1 MSILIVNPNPIH
13 PALERAAI
21 AAWSGELPFS
31 QRALAD
37 ALAPELAEDPAHVAQ
52 RLPHYLDVL
61 ARQGI
66 YTSQRARY
74 GAKTQG
80 AGHLGSPQCFN
91 WSPVAP
97 EDATLRHAVEPFL
110 ADESVAEHRKHALR
124 SALRF
129 GLELPTK
136 CPDDALLKACDGVP
150 AAELYTLPRR
160 VHDAAL
166 SRPEPLSKQTAQNHR
181 SAIRGAMRYAA
192 ERRLMPV
199 VFPQLWADNAW
210 ARDKDRWF
218 PLYPDGPTP
227 QRIMAWR
234 WAWTAFGETLA
245 DMRPDLPN
253 ELTSVTREIA
263 DAVITRMQMQDGR
276 YALGYQ
282 ARGAFRFLA
291 EQHYVGPF
299 AESSPADVF
308 LVRTPSGPRPAL
320 YLRSATGAAG
330 DGDWDAFFGLLAEH
344 GLPAELT
351 EFLNWYREY
360 VTLPGMKIITR
371 RDKFPP
377 RRGRTVL
384 DESTLNER
392 LVALRAFLGAAL
404 YELKSHADAPE
415 LGLSLD
421 PATLTPEVL
430 FGSKFSAILGAL
442 VAWWTARSEVLP
454 RGAMGKSS
462 SGALRQMVIGLGMMA
477 LALYERL
484 RHQRRTQIA
493 TESTASGQ
501 ERVNWR
507 EEEQAQK
514 TPVEAAAWDAYRDAG
529 QMADALVGQAKGRS
543 KGKRAKRNNDFKD
556 IREIVKNTPPSYWIE
571 LLGTMVAAMRKAKRD
586 RADHGHAYHVNV
598 LNAFLLGAL
607 ISTGCRIEELCHVRL
622 DIQAS
627 QLTTKRIIRLRAI
640 DRKNAKDHDV
650 LVQAALVPDDLLSEY
665 LDRSRPWFIAGRSL
679 EESDS
684 PPRSSGFRKSA
695 PRKRGAVEAHEWLLI
710 STSGREFGCRE
721 EKPDGAGRRKTPFK
735 RRCAQ
740 AGLRFKVQMSAAA
753 REAGMPLPERRFEFG
768 PHSVRGSCGYGLFLL
783 HGVQKAAHYLGDEED
798 TVRDAYS
805 SINGIHVDASCLVGL
820 DMGPQLNTERQMGA
834 RRPTERASR
843 LYELVDALERGG
855 LEDAAFLRAVEEAL
869 GASVARRQA
878 A

>member
-1 MSILIVNPNPIH
+1 MSIVIPNHNPLY
-13 PALERAAI
+13 PALESASI

-31 QRALAD
+31 QRALAE
-37 ALAPELAEDPAHVAQ
+37 ALAPELGEDPAHLAQ

-61 ARQGI
+61 ASQGI

-80 AGHLGSPQCFN
+80 AGHLGSPLSFN
-91 WSPVAP
+91 WSSVAP
-97 EDATLRHAVEPFL
+97 EEATLRHVIEPFL
-110 ADESVAEHRKHALR
+110 TDGGVVEHRKHAVR

-129 GLELPTK
+129 GLELAVK
-136 CPDDALLKACDGVP
+136 CSDNALLKACDGVP
-150 AAELYTLPRR
+150 ASELYTLPRR

-166 SRPEPLSKQTAQNHR
+166 SRAEPLSKQTAQNHR

-192 ERRLMPV
+192 ERRLIPI
-199 VFPQLWADNAW
+199 VFPQLWLDSAW
-210 ARDKDRWF
+210 ERDKDRWF
-218 PLYPDGPTP
+218 PLEVDGPTA
-227 QRIMAWR
+227 QKVMSWR
-234 WAWTAFGETLA
+234 WAWTAFGETFA
-245 DMRPDLPN
+245 DMYPELPH
-253 ELTSVTREIA
+253 ELTSVTRELA
-263 DAVITRMQMQDGR
+263 EAVISRMQMQDGR

-291 EQHYVGPF
+291 KQHCVGPF
-299 AESSPADVF
+299 AESSAADAF
-308 LVRTPSGPRPAL
+308 LVRTPSGPRPSL
-320 YLRSATGAAG
+320 YLRSATGTAG

-351 EFLNWYREY
+351 EFLGWYREY

-377 RRGRTVL
+377 RRERTML
-384 DESTLNER
+384 DELTLNER
-392 LVALRAFLGAAL
+392 IIALRAFLGAAL
-404 YELKSHADAPE
+404 YELKPDADAPGI
-415 LGLSLD
+415 GLALD

-430 FGSKFSAILGAL
+430 FGSKFSAILGAM
-442 VAWWTARSEVLP
+442 VAWWTARSDVLP
-454 RGAMGKSS
+454 SGALGKSN

-493 TESTASGQ
+493 TESSASGN
-501 ERVNWR
+501 ERINWR

-514 TPVEAAAWDAYRDAG
+514 TPAEAAAWEAYRDAG

-543 KGKRAKRNNDFKD
+543 KGRRAKRGNDFKD
-556 IREIVKNTPPSYWIE
+556 IREIVENTPPSYWIE
-571 LLGTMVAAMRKAKRD
+571 LLGAMVAAMRKAKRD
-586 RADHGHAYHVNV
+586 HADHGHAYHVNV
-598 LNAFLLGAL
+598 LNAFLLGGL

-622 DIQAS
+622 DIQAN
-627 QLTTKRIIRLRAI
+627 QLRTKRIIRLRAI
-640 DRKNAKDHDV
+640 DRKNGKEHDV

-665 LDRSRPWFIAGRSL
+665 LDRSRPWFISGRSV
-679 EESDS
+679 EESAGA
-684 PPRSSGFRKSA
+684 PRSAGFRKSA
-695 PRKRGAVEAHEWLLI
+695 PRKRAAVTPHEWLLI

-721 EKPDGAGRRKTPFK
+721 EKRDGTGRRKTPFK
-735 RRCAQ
+735 QRCGQ
-740 AGLRFKVQMSAAA
+740 AGQRFKVQMSAAA
-753 REAGMPLPERRFEFG
+753 REANMPLPKRRFEFG
-768 PHSVRGSCGYGLFLL
+768 PHAVRGSCGYGLFLL
-783 HGVQKAAHYLGDEED
+783 HGVQKAAHYLGDQED

-820 DMGPQLNTERQMGA
+820 DMGPQLNTGQGGG

-843 LYELVDALERGG
+843 LYELVDTLEAGG
-855 LEDAAFLRAVEEAL
+855 LDTAAFLRAIAEAL
-869 GASVARRQA
+869 GAPESQRHA

>member
-1 MSILIVNPNPIH
+1 MSVLVVNPNPIH
-13 PALERAAI
+13 PALEHAAI
-21 AAWSGELPFS
+21 TAWSGELPFS

-37 ALAPELAEDPAHVAQ
+37 ALAPELGEDPDCIAQ

-61 ARQGI
+61 ASQGI

-91 WSPVAP
+91 WSSVAP
-97 EDATLRHAVEPFL
+97 ENATLRHAVEPL
-110 ADESVAEHRKHALR
+110 LDDEGVAEHRKHALR

-129 GLELPTK
+129 GLELPVK
-136 CPDDALLKACDGVP
+136 CADDALLKACDGVP

-160 VHDAAL
+160 VHDAAV

-192 ERRLMPV
+192 ERRLIPI
-199 VFPQLWADNAW
+199 VFPQIWADNAW
-210 ARDKDRWF
+210 ERDKDRWF
-218 PLYPDGPTP
+218 PLEPDGPTP
-227 QRIMAWR
+227 QKVMTWR
-234 WAWTAFGETLA
+234 WAWSAFGETFA
-245 DMRPDLPN
+245 DTHPGLPN

-263 DAVITRMQMQDGR
+263 DGVIARMQMQDGR

-282 ARGAFRFLA
+282 ARAAFRFLA
-291 EQHYVGPF
+291 ERHCVGPF
-299 AESSPADVF
+299 AEPSPADVF
-308 LVRTPSGPRPAL
+308 LVRTSSGPRPAL

-330 DGDWDAFFGLLAEH
+330 DGDWDAFFELLAEH
-344 GLPAELT
+344 GLPSELT
-351 EFLNWYREY
+351 EFLHWYREY

-377 RRGRTVL
+377 RRERTVL

-392 LVALRAFLGAAL
+392 LMALRAFLGAAL
-404 YELKSHADAPE
+404 YELKPYADGPA

-430 FGSKFSAILGAL
+430 LGSKFSSILGAM
-442 VAWWTARSEVLP
+442 VAWWTARAEVLP
-454 RGAMGKSS
+454 KDSTGKGT
-462 SGALRQMVIGLGMMA
+462 SGALRQMVIGLSMMA

-493 TESTASGQ
+493 TESSASGR
-501 ERVNWR
+501 ERVDWR
-507 EEEQAQK
+507 EEERAQK
-514 TPVEAAAWDAYRDAG
+514 TPVEEAAWEAYRDAG
-529 QMADALVGQAKGRS
+529 RMADALLGQPNGRS
-543 KGKRAKRNNDFKD
+543 KGKRVKRNNDFKD
-556 IREIVKNTPPSYWIE
+556 IRLVVEHTPPSYWIE
-571 LLGTMVAAMRKAKRD
+571 LLGTMVAAMRKAKREH
-586 RADHGHAYHVNV
+586 ADHGYEYHENV
-598 LNAFLLGAL
+598 LNAFLLGVL

-627 QLTTKRIIRLRAI
+627 QLRTKRIIRLRAI
-640 DRKNAKDHDV
+640 DRKNGKNHDV
-650 LVQAALVPDDLLSEY
+650 LVQASLVPDDLLSEY
-665 LDRSRPWFIAGRSL
+665 LDRSRTWFIAGRSAG
-679 EESDS
+679 EGEGA
-684 PPRSSGFRKSA
+684 PRSSGRRKSA
-695 PRKRGAVEAHEWLLI
+695 PRKRAAVMPHEWLMI

-721 EKPDGAGRRKTPFK
+721 EKPDGTGRRKTPFR

-753 REAGMPLPERRFEFG
+753 RAAKMPLPERRFEFG
-768 PHSVRGSCGYGLFLL
+768 PHAVRGSCGYGLFLL
-783 HGVQKAAHYLGDEED
+783 HGVQKAAHYLGDEEE
-798 TVRDAYS
+798 TVRGAYS

-820 DMGPQLNTERQMGA
+820 DMGPQLNTGRQESD
-834 RRPTERASR
+834 RQQSERAKR
-843 LYELVDALERGG
+843 LYGLVDALEAGG
-855 LEDAAFLRAVEEAL
+855 LEDAAFLRAVAEAID
-869 GASVARRQA
+869 ASVAPRRA